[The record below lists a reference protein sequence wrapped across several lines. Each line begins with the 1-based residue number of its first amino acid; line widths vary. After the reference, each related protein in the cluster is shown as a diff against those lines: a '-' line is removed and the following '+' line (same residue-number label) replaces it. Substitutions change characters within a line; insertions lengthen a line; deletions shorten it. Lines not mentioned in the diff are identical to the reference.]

1 MDGGKRNLSSKLA
14 ILIFHLLLALLIS
27 TTPIHALNIGV
38 QSVNSGITA
47 VSIIQIY
54 KKFFFL
60 LPFFSFFFFNFY
72 YFTFIFFSCLI
83 VPQSKQ
89 QQCSRTCA
97 SQHCNA
103 PPFLKY
109 GKYCGILYSG
119 CPGEKPCDALDA
131 CCMTHDNCVES
142 KHNDYLNV
150 ECNENLLNCIAK
162 VRASGKGTFK
172 GNKCMV
178 EEVVDVITLV
188 MEVALLAGRA
198 LHKP

>member
-47 VSIIQIY
+47 
-54 KKFFFL
+54 
-60 LPFFSFFFFNFY
+60 
-72 YFTFIFFSCLI
+72 
-83 VPQSKQ
+83 SKQ

>member
-1 MDGGKRNLSSKLA
+1 MDGGKRNQSLKLA
-14 ILIFHLLLALLIS
+14 ILVFHPLLALLIS

-38 QSVNSGITA
+38 HSVNSGIT
-47 VSIIQIY
+47 S
-54 KKFFFL
+54 
-60 LPFFSFFFFNFY
+60 
-72 YFTFIFFSCLI
+72 
-83 VPQSKQ
+83 SKQ
-89 QQCSRTCA
+89 QQCSRTCE
-97 SQHCNA
+97 SQHCNS

-131 CCMTHDNCVES
+131 CCMTHDNCIQS
-142 KHNDYLNV
+142 NNNDYLNV
-150 ECNENLLNCIAK
+150 ECNENLLNCIAE
-162 VRASGKGTFK
+162 VRDSGKGTFK

-188 MEVALLAGRA
+188 IEVALLAGRV